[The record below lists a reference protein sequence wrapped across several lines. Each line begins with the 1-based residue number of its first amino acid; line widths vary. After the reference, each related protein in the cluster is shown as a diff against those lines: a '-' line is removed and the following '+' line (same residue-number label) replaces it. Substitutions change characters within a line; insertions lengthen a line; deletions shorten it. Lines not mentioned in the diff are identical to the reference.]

1 MMSIFI
7 ALCRQHVLLAW
18 RSGHTTLIVSFLFIA
33 VLLMP
38 FGLGPELA
46 LLRKLAPGLLWVVL
60 LMSLLLSLDRMFQAD
75 FEDGTMD
82 QLVLLPISLEMVVLA
97 KSLGHFIAL
106 FIPLLVAVPV
116 AGLLLK
122 CTFLF
127 NEIKKQ
133 PSL

>member
-1 MMSIFI
+1 MSIFI

-60 LMSLLLSLDRMFQAD
+60 LMSLLLCCY
-75 FEDGTMD
+75 TT
-82 QLVLLPISLEMVVLA
+82 
-97 KSLGHFIAL
+97 L
-106 FIPLLVAVPV
+106 FR
-116 AGLLLK
+116 
-122 CTFLF
+122 TFWTTH
-127 NEIKKQ
+127 EAPTKHTHTHTH
-133 PSL
+133 SGGE